1 MMRVMWIDKDS
12 FPKCLTLDKNMQN
25 MKDVLTTSSTK
36 QCSGGTLLYQQIKI
50 EENSNRIYA
59 TLVTITI

>member
-12 FPKCLTLDKNMQN
+12 IPKCLTLDKNMQN

-36 QCSGGTLLYQQIKI
+36 LAYLVMKQNKNYEYL
-50 EENSNRIYA
+50 RIA
-59 TLVTITI
+59 IDKNCKAEL

>member
-36 QCSGGTLLYQQIKI
+36 LAYLVMKQKQNYEHL
-50 EENSNRIYA
+50 RIA
-59 TLVTITI
+59 IDKN